1 MTLLQKF
8 TSILRSDDK
17 KDDKPDERKVPSG
30 FEKILKR
37 TKRAI
42 QHNKKDEPSSKNK
55 DDKEEET
62 DHNDK
67 EDEPKKKKK
76 ATETSSSSSIQS
88 FFMDPNGG
96 PNYDNLLKLFLIS
109 GIAGYYAW
117 IQSRSSEEITYQSFV
132 QEFLA
137 QN

>member
-1 MTLLQKF
+1 MAQSFAKENLVTQEMTLLQKF

-42 QHNKKDEPSSKNK
+42 NHKKEDEPSAKNK

-62 DHNDK
+62 DHNEK
-67 EDEPKKKKK
+67 EEEPKKKK

-88 FFMDPNGG
+88 FF
-96 PNYDNLLKLFLIS
+96 
-109 GIAGYYAW
+109 
-117 IQSRSSEEITYQSFV
+117 
-132 QEFLA
+132 
-137 QN
+137 